1 MMIKE
6 PISTEDGSAPKFE
19 STLVIAF
26 PDVSMAGARVLLSS
40 SSQST
45 ESNRHSITAW
55 SQYCT
60 PPPSRKK
67 KTTTTSTHKD
77 NIPKIVYSASAAST
91 NLGLLTVTF
100 APPTTEQASHLCEAI
115 VSHARESGTR
125 HIIIVAASNFASQT
139 SETQIIQLHNAASL
153 PLKPVQN
160 NVSLGDHILNTFLT
174 LLTFSD
180 IPTTI
185 LVQPAKKG
193 SSIRDTKAVIENLTG
208 ALSAAVGSTNA
219 HIFSASRAIAFDSFQ
234 REEEEAVE
242 SMMYL

>member
-1 MMIKE
+1 MIKE

-26 PDVSMAGARVLLSS
+26 PDVSMAGPRILLSS

-45 ESNRHSITAW
+45 ESNRHAITAW
-55 SQYCT
+55 SQYCS

-67 KTTTTSTHKD
+67 KASATSTHKD
-77 NIPKIVYSASAAST
+77 SIPKIVYSASAASS
-91 NLGLLTVTF
+91 NLGLLTVTV
-100 APPTTEQASHLCEAI
+100 APPTTEQASNLCEAI
-115 VSHARESGTR
+115 VNHARESDTR

-139 SETQIIQLHNAASL
+139 SETQVIQLHTATPL
-153 PLKPVQN
+153 PLKSVQS
-160 NVSLGDHILNTFLT
+160 NVPLGDHILNTFLT

-180 IPTTI
+180 IPTTV
-185 LVQPAKKG
+185 LVHPAKKG
-193 SSIRDTKAVIENLTG
+193 SSIRDTKAVIEHLTV

-219 HIFSASRAIAFDSFQ
+219 HIFSASRAIDFDSFQ
-234 REEEEAVE
+234 KEEEKAVE

>member
-19 STLVIAF
+19 STLVVAF
-26 PDVSMAGARVLLSS
+26 PDVSMAGPRILLSS

-45 ESNRHSITAW
+45 QSNRHAIAAW
-55 SQYCT
+55 SQYCS

-67 KTTTTSTHKD
+67 KSATSTRKD
-77 NIPKIVYSASAAST
+77 NIPHIVYSASAAST
-91 NLGLLTVTF
+91 NLGLLTVTV

-115 VSHARESGTR
+115 VNHARESGTR

-139 SETQIIQLHNAASL
+139 SETHVIQLHNATPVS
-153 PLKPVQN
+153 LKPVQS
-160 NVSLGDHILNTFLT
+160 NVPLGDHILNTFLT

-185 LVQPAKKG
+185 LVQPAKRG
-193 SSIRDTKAVIENLTG
+193 NSIRDTKNVIEHLTG
-208 ALSAAVGSTNA
+208 ALSAAVGSTSA

-234 REEEEAVE
+234 GEEEEAVE

>member
-19 STLVIAF
+19 STLVVAF
-26 PDVSMAGARVLLSS
+26 PDISMAGPRILLSS
-40 SSQST
+40 ASQST
-45 ESNRHSITAW
+45 ESNRHAITAW
-55 SQYCT
+55 SQYCS

-67 KTTTTSTHKD
+67 KTTSTSTHKD
-77 NIPKIVYSASAAST
+77 KIVYSASAAST
-91 NLGLLTVTF
+91 NLGLLTVTV

-115 VSHARESGTR
+115 VNHARESDTR

-139 SETQIIQLHNAASL
+139 SETHIIQLNSAASL

-160 NVSLGDHILNTFLT
+160 NVPLGDHVLNTFLT

-193 SSIRDTKAVIENLTG
+193 SSIRDTKSVIEHLTG

-234 REEEEAVE
+234 REDEEAVE
-242 SMMYL
+242 SLMYL